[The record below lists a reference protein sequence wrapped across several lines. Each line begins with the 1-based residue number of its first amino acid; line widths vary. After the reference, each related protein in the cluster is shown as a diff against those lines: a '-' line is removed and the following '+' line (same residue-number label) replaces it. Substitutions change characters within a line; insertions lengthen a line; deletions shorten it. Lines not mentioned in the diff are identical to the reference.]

1 VPNGFFIW
9 IRDRLWGADITATG
23 NGALIRSIGA
33 FFGSDLSAVRFRR
46 GGILPYV
53 VPFPYSAVVFC
64 NTVNIRRGF
73 ESVLSDPRIMAEEM
87 FHVIQWRRMGP
98 IRMSV
103 LYVWYHLRRGY
114 AGNLIERQAKQQADA
129 FCASIRVE
137 SRH

>member
-1 VPNGFFIW
+1 ME
-9 IRDRLWGADITATG
+9 ITPAG
-23 NGALIRSIGA
+23 NGALIGSIGA
-33 FFGSDLSAVRFRR
+33 FFGHDLSAVRFRR

-53 VPFPYSAVVFC
+53 VPFPYSAVVFG

-73 ESVLSDPRIMAEEM
+73 ESVLSDPLVMAEEM

-103 LYVWYHLRRGY
+103 LYVWQHLRRGY

-129 FCASIRVE
+129 FCASIRAE
-137 SRH
+137 SRC